1 MSQVMENG
9 RPLAGYRYNEDGTV
23 RSLTLGSSLYT
34 EYTYDMDK
42 NLSRMWTRLGKD
54 TLLVDNSYQYDGNGN
69 RTQKQTQDG
78 LTRYAYDA
86 NNRLVEVAYPGMN
99 GVTDTE
105 YLHYDHAGN
114 RTERIR
120 GNVHEYYH
128 YDACNRL
135 TEITDG
141 IRQVKHYTY
150 DNSGNML
157 SDGEMSYLYDGF
169 GRLEQVTKAD
179 GSFQKNHYDAEGLR
193 AEMEENGQ
201 LVKFLY
207 NEDREAV
214 AEEESDGNVIR
225 YIRGLGLV
233 SSDSE
238 KAKTYYHYVSDEQG
252 SITHVINGEDKE
264 SGELPQENV
273 QPQVLNHYEYD
284 AFGNTVS
291 CEEQVH
297 NRFRY
302 TGEQYDPL
310 TGQYYLRARY
320 YNPVIARF
328 TQEDTYYGD
337 GLNLYTY
344 CRNNPILN
352 HDPTGHGT
360 KENSPYSRKE
370 QQYID
375 AGADPDTARLAAQC
389 YPDAKSKQDLY
400 NKYKKQGYSA
410 QDAKKLANREI
421 IHGEEATKKY
431 IKDNNVKKSGP
442 DYTATSPRDNVNTDW
457 RTQER
462 LNAQRNASNSRLMPM
477 NLQFF
482 AAKRDEGGNKSGSKT
497 VPNPNGKKGGVAHQS
512 VIDDIKTDAE
522 KRGLTYDT
530 EYKYDTTGGYKN
542 SRYADVVVYDSKG
555 RVMEIHQVGRTTKRT
570 GAPVSRERKAI
581 RDIRSSV
588 EYNGAK
594 IIYHPYDR

>member
-1 MSQVMENG
+1 M
-9 RPLAGYRYNEDGTV
+9 
-23 RSLTLGSSLYT
+23 
-34 EYTYDMDK
+34 
-42 NLSRMWTRLGKD
+42 
-54 TLLVDNSYQYDGNGN
+54 
-69 RTQKQTQDG
+69 
-78 LTRYAYDA
+78 
-86 NNRLVEVAYPGMN
+86 
-99 GVTDTE
+99 
-105 YLHYDHAGN
+105 AGN

-120 GNVHEYYH
+120 GAVLEQYL
-128 YDACNRL
+128 YDECNRL
-135 TEITDG
+135 LQITDG
-141 IRQVKHYTY
+141 ADTVKNYTY

-207 NEDREAV
+207 NENREAA

-225 YIRGLGLV
+225 YIRGLGLI

-264 SGELPQENV
+264 SGELPQEDV
-273 QPQVLNHYEYD
+273 QSRVLNHYEYD
-284 AFGNTVS
+284 AFGNTIR
-291 CEEQVH
+291 CEEQVE

-302 TGEQYDPL
+302 QGEQYDPL

-344 CRNNPILN
+344 CQNNPVLY

-462 LNAQRNASNSRLMPM
+462 VNAQRNAGAGKGNES
-477 NLQFF
+477 
-482 AAKRDEGGNKSGSKT
+482 GNKSGSSSRYDRTGYQSKGRSNNLFGRDRSTRRTTNLTEWRRSISQQDIHNEMRLFLGDDYVKIDSGKWRSLDGTRQFRVKPDDYLGNHGIGQPT
-497 VPNPNGKKGGVAHQS
+497 VPNTPHVHFEFLTPKSNGNGFD
-512 VIDDIKTDAE
+512 VIKNIHVPIK
-522 KRGLTYDT
+522 
-530 EYKYDTTGGYKN
+530 
-542 SRYADVVVYDSKG
+542 
-555 RVMEIHQVGRTTKRT
+555 
-570 GAPVSRERKAI
+570 
-581 RDIRSSV
+581 
-588 EYNGAK
+588 
-594 IIYHPYDR
+594 

>member
-1 MSQVMENG
+1 
-9 RPLAGYRYNEDGTV
+9 
-23 RSLTLGSSLYT
+23 
-34 EYTYDMDK
+34 
-42 NLSRMWTRLGKD
+42 
-54 TLLVDNSYQYDGNGN
+54 
-69 RTQKQTQDG
+69 
-78 LTRYAYDA
+78 
-86 NNRLVEVAYPGMN
+86 
-99 GVTDTE
+99 
-105 YLHYDHAGN
+105 
-114 RTERIR
+114 
-120 GNVHEYYH
+120 
-128 YDACNRL
+128 
-135 TEITDG
+135 
-141 IRQVKHYTY
+141 
-150 DNSGNML
+150 ML

-169 GRLEQVTKAD
+169 GRLEQVTKVD

-225 YIRGLGLV
+225 YIRGLGLI

-252 SITHVINGEDKE
+252 SITHVINGEEKE
-264 SGELPQENV
+264 SGELPQEDV
-273 QPQVLNHYEYD
+273 QSRVLNHYEYD
-284 AFGNTVS
+284 AFGNTIR

-344 CRNNPILN
+344 CQNNPILN

-375 AGADPDTARLAAQC
+375 AGADPDTAKLATQC

-400 NKYKKQGYSA
+400 NKYKSQGYNA
-410 QDAKKLANREI
+410 TDAKKLANYEI
-421 IHGEEATKKY
+421 VHGEERAKNY
-431 IKDNNVKKSGP
+431 AANNVKKSGP

-462 LNAQRNASNSRLMPM
+462 LNAQKKASNSQLMPM

-482 AAKRDEGGNKSGSKT
+482 AAKGDESGSKSGSNTGIWDMTEGGGVINGREYSQHAMERMAPDTPT
-497 VPNPNGKKGGVAHQS
+497 VRAELSRRAEKAAQQKGLEVGTKEYYEYCTKYVDQRNIPPSVIEDAISSSKAIPGNRPDTFIHETLDVKVVINSNGK
-512 VIDDIKTDAE
+512 VITVIPK
-522 KRGLTYDT
+522 
-530 EYKYDTTGGYKN
+530 
-542 SRYADVVVYDSKG
+542 
-555 RVMEIHQVGRTTKRT
+555 
-570 GAPVSRERKAI
+570 
-581 RDIRSSV
+581 
-588 EYNGAK
+588 
-594 IIYHPYDR
+594 

>member
-1 MSQVMENG
+1 
-9 RPLAGYRYNEDGTV
+9 
-23 RSLTLGSSLYT
+23 
-34 EYTYDMDK
+34 
-42 NLSRMWTRLGKD
+42 
-54 TLLVDNSYQYDGNGN
+54 
-69 RTQKQTQDG
+69 
-78 LTRYAYDA
+78 
-86 NNRLVEVAYPGMN
+86 
-99 GVTDTE
+99 
-105 YLHYDHAGN
+105 
-114 RTERIR
+114 
-120 GNVHEYYH
+120 
-128 YDACNRL
+128 
-135 TEITDG
+135 
-141 IRQVKHYTY
+141 
-150 DNSGNML
+150 ML

-179 GSFQKNHYDAEGLR
+179 GSFQKNHYNAEGLR

-207 NEDREAV
+207 NENREAV

-225 YIRGLGLV
+225 YIRRLGLI

-252 SITHVINGEDKE
+252 SITHVINGEEKE
-264 SGELPQENV
+264 SGELPQEDV
-273 QPQVLNHYEYD
+273 QSRVLNHYEYD
-284 AFGNTVS
+284 AFGNTIR

-375 AGADPDTARLAAQC
+375 AGADPDTAKLATQC
-389 YPDAKSKQDLY
+389 YPDANSKQDLY
-400 NKYKKQGYSA
+400 NKYKSQGYNA
-410 QDAKKLANREI
+410 TDAKKLANYEI
-421 IHGEEATKKY
+421 VHGEERAKNY
-431 IKDNNVKKSGP
+431 AANNVKKSGP

-462 LNAQRNASNSRLMPM
+462 VNAQRNAGAGKGNES
-477 NLQFF
+477 
-482 AAKRDEGGNKSGSKT
+482 GNKSGSSSRYDRTGYQSKGRSNNLFGRDRSTRRTTNLTEWRRSISQQDIHNEMRLFLGDDYVKIDSGKWRSLDGTRQFRVKPDDYLGNHGIGQPT
-497 VPNPNGKKGGVAHQS
+497 VPNTPHVHFEFLTPKSNGNGFD
-512 VIDDIKTDAE
+512 VIKNIHVPIK
-522 KRGLTYDT
+522 
-530 EYKYDTTGGYKN
+530 
-542 SRYADVVVYDSKG
+542 
-555 RVMEIHQVGRTTKRT
+555 
-570 GAPVSRERKAI
+570 
-581 RDIRSSV
+581 
-588 EYNGAK
+588 
-594 IIYHPYDR
+594 

>member
-1 MSQVMENG
+1 
-9 RPLAGYRYNEDGTV
+9 
-23 RSLTLGSSLYT
+23 
-34 EYTYDMDK
+34 
-42 NLSRMWTRLGKD
+42 
-54 TLLVDNSYQYDGNGN
+54 
-69 RTQKQTQDG
+69 
-78 LTRYAYDA
+78 
-86 NNRLVEVAYPGMN
+86 
-99 GVTDTE
+99 
-105 YLHYDHAGN
+105 
-114 RTERIR
+114 
-120 GNVHEYYH
+120 
-128 YDACNRL
+128 
-135 TEITDG
+135 
-141 IRQVKHYTY
+141 
-150 DNSGNML
+150 ML
-157 SDGEMSYLYDGF
+157 SDGEISYLYDGF
-169 GRLEQVTKAD
+169 GRFEQVTKAD
-179 GSFQKNHYDAEGLR
+179 
-193 AEMEENGQ
+193 
-201 LVKFLY
+201 
-207 NEDREAV
+207 
-214 AEEESDGNVIR
+214 
-225 YIRGLGLV
+225 
-233 SSDSE
+233 
-238 KAKTYYHYVSDEQG
+238 G
-252 SITHVINGEDKE
+252 SITHVINGEEKE
-264 SGELPQENV
+264 SGELPQEDV
-273 QPQVLNHYEYD
+273 QSRVLNHYEYD
-284 AFGNTVS
+284 AFGNAIR

-344 CRNNPILN
+344 CQNNPILY

-482 AAKRDEGGNKSGSKT
+482 AAKGDESGSKSGSSS
-497 VPNPNGKKGGVAHQS
+497 GKVWDYAKQFDGELSNFNDGYEIKN
-512 VIDDIKTDAE
+512 VIDEDLCLVQFHSNAEVGNGRSLKYWTTFDEANGISTVDDYMNKMALLSNCGARDNVSIAKIPAGTKIK
-522 KRGLTYDT
+522 
-530 EYKYDTTGGYKN
+530 
-542 SRYADVVVYDSKG
+542 YAIGTAK
-555 RVMEIHQVGRTTKRT
+555 EQVG
-570 GAPVSRERKAI
+570 AIESRPGGGLQILFEQFDDGWVLDTRPL
-581 RDIRSSV
+581 S
-588 EYNGAK
+588 
-594 IIYHPYDR
+594 

>member
-1 MSQVMENG
+1 
-9 RPLAGYRYNEDGTV
+9 
-23 RSLTLGSSLYT
+23 
-34 EYTYDMDK
+34 
-42 NLSRMWTRLGKD
+42 
-54 TLLVDNSYQYDGNGN
+54 
-69 RTQKQTQDG
+69 
-78 LTRYAYDA
+78 
-86 NNRLVEVAYPGMN
+86 
-99 GVTDTE
+99 
-105 YLHYDHAGN
+105 
-114 RTERIR
+114 
-120 GNVHEYYH
+120 
-128 YDACNRL
+128 
-135 TEITDG
+135 
-141 IRQVKHYTY
+141 
-150 DNSGNML
+150 ML

-179 GSFQKNHYDAEGLR
+179 GSFQKNHYNAEGLR

-207 NEDREAV
+207 NENREAV

-225 YIRGLGLV
+225 YIRRLGLI

-252 SITHVINGEDKE
+252 SITHVINGEEKE
-264 SGELPQENV
+264 SGELPQEDV
-273 QPQVLNHYEYD
+273 QSRVLNHYEYD

-344 CRNNPILN
+344 CQNNPILN

-375 AGADPDTARLAAQC
+375 AGADPDTARLAAEC

-462 LNAQRNASNSRLMPM
+462 LNAQRNAGAGKGNESGNKTSGMLTNAGALLADESPIYCSRLFCTRW
-477 NLQFF
+477 NGIDK
-482 AAKRDEGGNKSGSKT
+482 ASG
-497 VPNPNGKKGGVAHQS
+497 
-512 VIDDIKTDAE
+512 VIDALDDEEYTGSLILLLEEGMSFARRNSKKMWRKESDRRVEYPEYPERSIFEGLVNGLVHRDYLDMGSEVHIDIFDDRLEIYSPGGMYDGTQKIG
-522 KRGLTYDT
+522 KRG
-530 EYKYDTTGGYKN
+530 
-542 SRYADVVVYDSKG
+542 
-555 RVMEIHQVGRTTKRT
+555 
-570 GAPVSRERKAI
+570 
-581 RDIRSSV
+581 
-588 EYNGAK
+588 
-594 IIYHPYDR
+594 

>member
-1 MSQVMENG
+1 MRIRKLNSVDVK
-9 RPLAGYRYNEDGTV
+9 LHDLTKVKLKTAGNTSVVQFTAGNNKTCTV
-23 RSLTLGSSLYT
+23 R
-34 EYTYDMDK
+34 
-42 NLSRMWTRLGKD
+42 NLSKD
-54 TLLVDNSYQYDGNGN
+54 TYLDVKTGEVRKKKKSESRYQSPKSV
-69 RTQKQTQDG
+69 RKS
-78 LTRYAYDA
+78 
-86 NNRLVEVAYPGMN
+86 NNRLMDLIRCN
-99 GVTDTE
+99 TTDF
-105 YLHYDHAGN
+105 
-114 RTERIR
+114 
-120 GNVHEYYH
+120 
-128 YDACNRL
+128 
-135 TEITDG
+135 
-141 IRQVKHYTY
+141 
-150 DNSGNML
+150 
-157 SDGEMSYLYDGF
+157 YDGF

-207 NEDREAV
+207 NDDREAV

-225 YIRGLGLV
+225 YIRGLGLI

-238 KAKTYYHYVSDEQG
+238 KAKTYYHYASDEQG

-344 CRNNPILN
+344 CQNNPILN

-457 RTQER
+457 RTQNR
-462 LNAQRNASNSRLMPM
+462 LNAQKKASNSQLMPM

-482 AAKRDEGGNKSGSKT
+482 AAKGDESGSKSGRKADFYVT
-497 VPNPNGKKGGVAHQS
+497 PSGDVVPATGYRYMDSGRANDAIISGEQYTTYIGFKKYDSASQVKDAFQIADSWSDCKVRGEFDTLQ
-512 VIDDIKTDAE
+512 VIDD
-522 KRGLTYDT
+522 LY
-530 EYKYDTTGGYKN
+530 
-542 SRYADVVVYDSKG
+542 VP
-555 RVMEIHQVGRTTKRT
+555 TTKGNT
-570 GAPVSRERKAI
+570 TAI
-581 RDIRSSV
+581 PEPITFSYP
-588 EYNGAK
+588 EYGKGGEHQLRVDKVIKFTNVDFIG
-594 IIYHPYDR
+594 D

>member
-1 MSQVMENG
+1 
-9 RPLAGYRYNEDGTV
+9 
-23 RSLTLGSSLYT
+23 
-34 EYTYDMDK
+34 
-42 NLSRMWTRLGKD
+42 
-54 TLLVDNSYQYDGNGN
+54 
-69 RTQKQTQDG
+69 
-78 LTRYAYDA
+78 
-86 NNRLVEVAYPGMN
+86 
-99 GVTDTE
+99 
-105 YLHYDHAGN
+105 
-114 RTERIR
+114 
-120 GNVHEYYH
+120 
-128 YDACNRL
+128 
-135 TEITDG
+135 
-141 IRQVKHYTY
+141 
-150 DNSGNML
+150 ML

-179 GSFQKNHYDAEGLR
+179 GSFQKNHYNAEGLR

-207 NEDREAV
+207 NENREAV

-225 YIRGLGLV
+225 YIRRLGLI

-252 SITHVINGEDKE
+252 SITHVINGEEKE
-264 SGELPQENV
+264 SGELPQEDV
-273 QPQVLNHYEYD
+273 QSRVLNHYEYD
-284 AFGNTVS
+284 AFGNTIR

-320 YNPVIARF
+320 YNPVSARF

-344 CRNNPILN
+344 CQNNPILN

-360 KENSPYSRKE
+360 KENSPYSRNE
-370 QQYID
+370 QRYID
-375 AGADPDTARLAAQC
+375 AGADPDTARLAAEC
-389 YPDAKSKQDLY
+389 YPDAKLKQDLY

-462 LNAQRNASNSRLMPM
+462 LNAQRNAGAGKGNES
-477 NLQFF
+477 
-482 AAKRDEGGNKSGSKT
+482 GNKSGT
-497 VPNPNGKKGGVAHQS
+497 ATINPNDIRFSQSSVNGASEIIDSMKAKGWDGDP
-512 VIDDIKTDAE
+512 IDVVRMPD
-522 KRGLTYDT
+522 GNLTTIDNT
-530 EYKYDTTGGYKN
+530 RVLAA
-542 SRYADVVVYDSKG
+542 RYAEIDVQANVHAFDEVLPQDLDLIERLTTPKG
-555 RVMEIHQVGRTTKRT
+555 VPQTWGDAVLLRIGKQNSGYRNTYPL
-570 GAPVSRERKAI
+570 GS
-581 RDIRSSV
+581 
-588 EYNGAK
+588 N
-594 IIYHPYDR
+594 IIGWSGN

>member
-1 MSQVMENG
+1 
-9 RPLAGYRYNEDGTV
+9 
-23 RSLTLGSSLYT
+23 
-34 EYTYDMDK
+34 
-42 NLSRMWTRLGKD
+42 
-54 TLLVDNSYQYDGNGN
+54 
-69 RTQKQTQDG
+69 
-78 LTRYAYDA
+78 
-86 NNRLVEVAYPGMN
+86 
-99 GVTDTE
+99 
-105 YLHYDHAGN
+105 
-114 RTERIR
+114 
-120 GNVHEYYH
+120 
-128 YDACNRL
+128 
-135 TEITDG
+135 
-141 IRQVKHYTY
+141 
-150 DNSGNML
+150 ML
-157 SDGEMSYLYDGF
+157 SDGEVSYLYDGF

-238 KAKTYYHYVSDEQG
+238 KAKTYYHYASDEQG

-344 CRNNPILN
+344 CQNNPVLY

-375 AGADPDTARLAAQC
+375 AGADPDTARLAAEC

-462 LNAQRNASNSRLMPM
+462 LNAQRNAGV
-477 NLQFF
+477 
-482 AAKRDEGGNKSGSKT
+482 AKGNESGNKSGTNS
-497 VPNPNGKKGGVAHQS
+497 VDDIIRDGSQLENGKLKA
-512 VIDDIKTDAE
+512 DITYKTGEFD
-522 KRGLTYDT
+522 YI
-530 EYKYDTTGGYKN
+530 YKT
-542 SRYADVVVYDSKG
+542 DSKG
-555 RVMEIHQVGRTTKRT
+555 RISNWSTDDLQLTERAERLTHNPNTPGKIEGDHAGHLAGDRFGGSPEIDNL
-570 GAPVSRERKAI
+570 VSQSSSVNLSEYKKIENQWAKAI
-581 RDIRSSV
+581 SEGKKVTTNV
-588 EYNGAK
+588 E
-594 IIYHPYDR
+594 ILYDGDSLRPKGFKVRYTIDGVAYSKRILN

>member
-1 MSQVMENG
+1 M
-9 RPLAGYRYNEDGTV
+9 
-23 RSLTLGSSLYT
+23 
-34 EYTYDMDK
+34 
-42 NLSRMWTRLGKD
+42 
-54 TLLVDNSYQYDGNGN
+54 
-69 RTQKQTQDG
+69 
-78 LTRYAYDA
+78 
-86 NNRLVEVAYPGMN
+86 
-99 GVTDTE
+99 
-105 YLHYDHAGN
+105 
-114 RTERIR
+114 
-120 GNVHEYYH
+120 
-128 YDACNRL
+128 
-135 TEITDG
+135 
-141 IRQVKHYTY
+141 
-150 DNSGNML
+150 
-157 SDGEMSYLYDGF
+157 
-169 GRLEQVTKAD
+169 TKAD

-225 YIRGLGLV
+225 YIRGLGLI

-252 SITHVINGEDKE
+252 SITHVINGEEKE
-264 SGELPQENV
+264 SGELPQEDV
-273 QPQVLNHYEYD
+273 QSRVLNHYEYD
-284 AFGNTVS
+284 AFGNTIR

-297 NRFRY
+297 NRFHY

-310 TGQYYLRARY
+310 TGQYSLRARY
-320 YNPVIARF
+320 YNPVIAGF

-344 CRNNPILN
+344 CQNNPILY

-360 KENSPYSRKE
+360 KENSPYSRNE

-375 AGADPDTARLAAQC
+375 VGADPDTARLVAQC

-431 IKDNNVKKSGP
+431 IKDNNVKKSDP

-462 LNAQRNASNSRLMPM
+462 LNAQRNAGAGKGNES
-477 NLQFF
+477 
-482 AAKRDEGGNKSGSKT
+482 GNKSGSGSVKNWKGQEVKIPDGHIMSSRDPDFSEPPIYREGPYTDAQRNAFLQGKSGDTKT
-497 VPNPNGKKGGVAHQS
+497 APHHRHQIPVRDGGV
-512 VIDDIKTDAE
+512 IDEIPGPGHPE
-522 KRGLTYDT
+522 GNQH
-530 EYKYDTTGGYKN
+530 TGGSPNRHPN
-542 SRYADVVVYDSKG
+542 SSIFNSESNGNRLRNSEIRAFWKAKG
-555 RVMEIHQVGRTTKRT
+555 KRLIPDGR
-570 GAPVSRERKAI
+570 GGWIAPG
-581 RDIRSSV
+581 
-588 EYNGAK
+588 Y
-594 IIYHPYDR
+594 

>member
-1 MSQVMENG
+1 MRIRKLNSVDVK
-9 RPLAGYRYNEDGTV
+9 LHDLTKVKLKTAGNTSVVQFTTGNNKTCTV
-23 RSLTLGSSLYT
+23 R
-34 EYTYDMDK
+34 
-42 NLSRMWTRLGKD
+42 NLSKD
-54 TLLVDNSYQYDGNGN
+54 TYLDVKTGEVRKEKKSESRYQSPKSV
-69 RTQKQTQDG
+69 RKS
-78 LTRYAYDA
+78 
-86 NNRLVEVAYPGMN
+86 NNRLMDLIRCN
-99 GVTDTE
+99 TTDF
-105 YLHYDHAGN
+105 
-114 RTERIR
+114 
-120 GNVHEYYH
+120 
-128 YDACNRL
+128 
-135 TEITDG
+135 
-141 IRQVKHYTY
+141 
-150 DNSGNML
+150 
-157 SDGEMSYLYDGF
+157 YDGF

-225 YIRGLGLV
+225 YIRGLGLI

-252 SITHVINGEDKE
+252 SITHVINGEEKE
-264 SGELPQENV
+264 SGELPQEDV
-273 QPQVLNHYEYD
+273 QSRVLNHYEYD
-284 AFGNTVS
+284 AFGNTIR
-291 CEEQVH
+291 CEEQVE

-302 TGEQYDPL
+302 QGEQYDPI
-310 TGQYYLRARY
+310 TQQYYLRARY
-320 YNPVIARF
+320 YNPVIGRF
-328 TQEDTYYGD
+328 IQEDTYYGD

-375 AGADPDTARLAAQC
+375 VGADPDTARLAAQC

-462 LNAQRNASNSRLMPM
+462 LNAQRNAGAGKGNES
-477 NLQFF
+477 
-482 AAKRDEGGNKSGSKT
+482 GNKSGSKT
-497 VPNPNGKKGGVAHQS
+497 IKNVEAPILPEGSSWERNVLNSFAGGKSNSVTYGGGTTLYRVGGKNGGFWSLDPPPATEYQWRVDTAIKQEFCNDASTLYKMTIPEGAKLSGLEGKVGSQGMGLYGGAHQ
-512 VIDDIKTDAE
+512 VYID
-522 KRGLTYDT
+522 
-530 EYKYDTTGGYKN
+530 YKAVPSDWI
-542 SRYADVVVYDSKG
+542 
-555 RVMEIHQVGRTTKRT
+555 EIIPMQWK
-570 GAPVSRERKAI
+570 
-581 RDIRSSV
+581 
-588 EYNGAK
+588 
-594 IIYHPYDR
+594 

>member
-1 MSQVMENG
+1 M
-9 RPLAGYRYNEDGTV
+9 
-23 RSLTLGSSLYT
+23 
-34 EYTYDMDK
+34 
-42 NLSRMWTRLGKD
+42 
-54 TLLVDNSYQYDGNGN
+54 
-69 RTQKQTQDG
+69 
-78 LTRYAYDA
+78 
-86 NNRLVEVAYPGMN
+86 
-99 GVTDTE
+99 
-105 YLHYDHAGN
+105 
-114 RTERIR
+114 
-120 GNVHEYYH
+120 
-128 YDACNRL
+128 
-135 TEITDG
+135 
-141 IRQVKHYTY
+141 
-150 DNSGNML
+150 
-157 SDGEMSYLYDGF
+157 
-169 GRLEQVTKAD
+169 TKAD

-225 YIRGLGLV
+225 YIRGLGLI

-252 SITHVINGEDKE
+252 SITHVINGEEKE
-264 SGELPQENV
+264 SGELPQEDV
-273 QPQVLNHYEYD
+273 QSRVLNHYEYD
-284 AFGNTVS
+284 AFGNTIR

-344 CRNNPILN
+344 CQNNPILY

-360 KENSPYSRKE
+360 KENSPYSRNE
-370 QQYID
+370 QRYID

-462 LNAQRNASNSRLMPM
+462 LNAQRNAGAGKGNES
-477 NLQFF
+477 
-482 AAKRDEGGNKSGSKT
+482 GNKSGSGSVKNWKGQEVKIPDGHIMSSRDPDFSEPPIYREGPYTDAQRNAFLQGKSGDTKT
-497 VPNPNGKKGGVAHQS
+497 APHHRHQIPVRDGGV
-512 VIDDIKTDAE
+512 IDEIPGPGHPE
-522 KRGLTYDT
+522 GNQH
-530 EYKYDTTGGYKN
+530 TGGSPNRHPN
-542 SRYADVVVYDSKG
+542 SSIFNSESNGNRLRNSEIRAFWKAKG
-555 RVMEIHQVGRTTKRT
+555 KRLIPDGR
-570 GAPVSRERKAI
+570 GGWIDPG
-581 RDIRSSV
+581 
-588 EYNGAK
+588 Y
-594 IIYHPYDR
+594 